1 MLYSNINFKINSVH
15 LLIGTKKMNY
25 FSWLQ
30 KLRLSLVLIATTCII
45 ACSSSSNSANY
56 GDNASTKT
64 ISAITINNTEITPFF
79 ANSSTSTVV
88 YIHNN
93 TNEQI
98 SGISYPVTEN
108 SAHLPSMVSNAGS
121 QSTKI
126 STITTGVNIR
136 SSSGCGN
143 ISLLQNQT

>member
-1 MLYSNINFKINSVH
+1 ML
-15 LLIGTKKMNY
+15 
-25 FSWLQ
+25 
-30 KLRLSLVLIATTCII
+30 LIATTCII

-64 ISAITINNTEITPFF
+64 IPAITINNTEITPFF

-98 SGISYPVTEN
+98 NGISYAVTEN
-108 SAHLPSMVSNAGS
+108 SAHLPSIVSNAGS
-121 QSTKI
+121 QNTKI